1 MLKELNIWSEET
13 FGSWIWI
20 IDPSSNKLDAICI
33 AGDSLVSLVFAL
45 IAKPKIANFLPEIVP
60 NNFST
65 IIFEI
70 RLSCHVFISITFCQY
85 SATSFNP

>member
-1 MLKELNIWSEET
+1 MYRRA
-13 FGSWIWI
+13 
-20 IDPSSNKLDAICI
+20 PSANKSLHMVI
-33 AGDSLVSLVFAL
+33 AADSLVSLVLAL
-45 IAKPKIANFLPEIVP
+45 KENPKIANFLPEIVP

-70 RLSCHVFISITFCQY
+70 RLSCQVFISITFCQY

>member
-45 IAKPKIANFLPEIVP
+45 NAKPKIAILLPDKFLNQWENLLGYLI
-60 NNFST
+60 
-65 IIFEI
+65 
-70 RLSCHVFISITFCQY
+70 LG
-85 SATSFNP
+85 